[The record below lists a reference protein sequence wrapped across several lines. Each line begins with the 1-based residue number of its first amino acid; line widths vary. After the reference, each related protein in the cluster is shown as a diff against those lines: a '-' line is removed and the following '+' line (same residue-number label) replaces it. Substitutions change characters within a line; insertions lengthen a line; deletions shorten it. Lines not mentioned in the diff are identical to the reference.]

1 MQAPIVSGRR
11 LALAVAVA
19 ALAAPLIALAA
30 EPPARLAA
38 ASCEA
43 RPVVDRFVRAFN
55 RGDLG
60 ELDSLFAQETD
71 GWSWYAVGDRAGRRS
86 LAAAKNRL
94 NLIAYF
100 DERHR
105 EHETLRIVEFNE
117 NSGGNF
123 DFALVRRADDLSDGR
138 PVRRLGKGRVI
149 CEAGTL
155 GVWSLGG
162 RPRPPWFG
170 RCPVGA
176 LPLSKAQ
183 LPAARAP
190 VMWFVRNLLTE
201 LGPELDVRGARAARV
216 ELAAQTVRGGYAK
229 IKCGATTQRR
239 TAVVFVQ
246 LPAMAPSASMSS
258 AVFYTSRTAG
268 GWVVWFQIH

>member
-1 MQAPIVSGRR
+1 MNGYR
-11 LALAVAVA
+11 LAMAVTVA
-19 ALAAPLIALAA
+19 ALAAPLIAHAA
-30 EPPARLAA
+30 VPAAQPTA
-38 ASCEA
+38 ASCDA
-43 RPVVDRFVRAFN
+43 RAVVDRFIGAFN
-55 RGDLG
+55 SGDLA

-86 LAAAKNRL
+86 LAEAKNRL

-100 DERHR
+100 NERHR
-105 EHETLRIVEFNE
+105 RHESLRIVNFNE
-117 NSGGNF
+117 NGGGNF
-123 DFALVRRADDLSDGR
+123 DFTVTRRADDLAEGR

-149 CEAGTL
+149 CEAATL

-162 RPRPPWFG
+162 RPRPAWFG
-170 RCPVGA
+170 RCPTGV
-176 LPLSKAQ
+176 LPLSEEQ

-201 LGPELDVRGARAARV
+201 LGPELDIRGARAVLA
-216 ELAAQTVRGGYAK
+216 ELAIQTVRGGYAK

-239 TAVVFVQ
+239 TAVVSVQ

-258 AVFYTSRTAG
+258 AVFYTSRTAR

>member
-1 MQAPIVSGRR
+1 MNGARR
-11 LALAVAVA
+11 LVLAFMVAAVVA
-19 ALAAPLIALAA
+19 PVVALAAKPIAQ
-30 EPPARLAA
+30 PTS

-43 RPVVDRFVRAFN
+43 RPIVDRFVRAFN
-55 RGDLG
+55 RGELA
-60 ELDSLFAQETD
+60 ELDSLFAQETE
-71 GWSWYAVGDRAGRRS
+71 GWSWYAVGDLAGRRS

-94 NLIAYF
+94 NLVAYF
-100 DERHR
+100 DQRHR
-105 EHETLRIVEFNE
+105 MHESLRVVEFKE

-123 DFALVRRADDLSDGR
+123 EFALIRKADDLADGR
-138 PVRRLGKGRVI
+138 PVRRLGKGRII

-170 RCPVGA
+170 RCPTGA
-176 LPLSKAQ
+176 LPLSEAD

-190 VMWFVRNLLTE
+190 VMWFVRNLLQE
-201 LGPELDVRGARAARV
+201 FGPELDIHGARAVRA
-216 ELAAQTVRGGYAK
+216 ELATRTVRGGYAK

>member
-1 MQAPIVSGRR
+1 MAT
-11 LALAVAVA
+11 
-19 ALAAPLIALAA
+19 LAAKPAA
-30 EPPARLAA
+30 EPAA

-43 RPVVDRFVRAFN
+43 RPIVDRFVRAFN
-55 RGDLG
+55 RG
-60 ELDSLFAQETD
+60 ELDELDGLFAQETE
-71 GWSWYAVGDRAGRRS
+71 GWSWYAVGDLAGRRS

-100 DERHR
+100 DQRHR
-105 EHETLRIVEFNE
+105 RHESLRIVDFKE

-123 DFALVRRADDLSDGR
+123 QFVLIRRADDLADGR

-162 RPRPPWFG
+162 RPRPAWFG
-170 RCPVGA
+170 RCPAGP
-176 LPLSKAQ
+176 LPLTKAD

-190 VMWFVRNLLTE
+190 VMWFVRNLLAE
-201 LGPELDVRGARAARV
+201 LGPELDVRGARAVRA
-216 ELAAQTVRGGYAK
+216 EIATQTVRGGYAK
-229 IKCGATTQRR
+229 LKCGATTQRR

-246 LPAMAPSASMSS
+246 LPAMAQSASMSS
-258 AVFYTSRTAG
+258 AVFYTSKTAR
-268 GWVVWFQIH
+268 GWVVWYQIH